1 MSIAD
6 LLQAAE
12 YIERRERGK
21 NIFFFLIEIINN
33 QTKQKQNMVM
43 QRLCNTILIN
53 VDLNQKNHWEVGK
66 SIVHI

>member
-21 NIFFFLIEIINN
+21 NIIIIFFF
-33 QTKQKQNMVM
+33 
-43 QRLCNTILIN
+43 
-53 VDLNQKNHWEVGK
+53 DL
-66 SIVHI
+66 